1 MKKFLIAI
9 AALVFVSSSS
19 FAERYVMVT
28 HGEGKDPFWP
38 VVQKGGED
46 AARAIGADFEYIYNP
61 SADMADMASSIQAA
75 AATQPDGMVI
85 SLPDPDALGPAIKAA
100 VAAGVPVITMNSGL
114 ESSASLGALMHVGQP
129 EYLAGQSAGAR
140 AKAEGATK
148 ALCMIQ
154 EAYNTALVDRCEGYG
169 ESVPM
174 EFTDT
179 TSDPATIQT
188 RATAALQANPDVDAI
203 LSVGPHVCSAVALAL
218 DDLGMSVHHSCFDL
232 SPDVMDLINAGKVA
246 FTIDQQQ
253 RLQGY
258 MPIIVLHLYN
268 NGAGLLPGAN
278 IPSGPGFVD
287 KSNASSV
294 AALAGIVVV
303 PLYFNPT
310 TAALHEAFPT
320 AYYAEPV
327 LWAGFA
333 AGLLQTLLQVIFW
346 DKMGFRTIKDGALN
360 GIWLGAILGGIQNLN
375 EASQYAVFNATG
387 QAFITVLIYIIFTAV
402 SGGAIAW
409 AFARGEKS
417 EK

>member
-1 MKKFLIAI
+1 MKRIILTLVAI
-9 AALVFVSSSS
+9 VFATSTA

-28 HGEGKDPFWP
+28 HGEGNDPFWP

-75 AATQPDGMVI
+75 AATSPDGMVI
-85 SLPDPDALGPAIKAA
+85 SLPDPDSLGAAIKAA

-203 LSVGPHVCSAVALAL
+203 LSVGPHVCDAVSKAL
-218 DDLGMSVHHSCFDL
+218 DDLGMTVHHSCFDL
-232 SPDVMDLINAGKVA
+232 SPAVMDLINAGKVA

-258 MPIIVLHLYN
+258 VPIIVLHLYN
-268 NGAGLLPGAN
+268 TGAGLLPGAN

-294 AALAGIVVV
+294 AALAGI
-303 PLYFNPT
+303 
-310 TAALHEAFPT
+310 
-320 AYYAEPV
+320 
-327 LWAGFA
+327 
-333 AGLLQTLLQVIFW
+333 
-346 DKMGFRTIKDGALN
+346 DR
-360 GIWLGAILGGIQNLN
+360 
-375 EASQYAVFNATG
+375 
-387 QAFITVLIYIIFTAV
+387 
-402 SGGAIAW
+402 
-409 AFARGEKS
+409 
-417 EK
+417 

>member
-1 MKKFLIAI
+1 MKRIILTLVAI
-9 AALVFVSSSS
+9 VFATSTA

-28 HGEGKDPFWP
+28 HGEGNDPFWP

-75 AATQPDGMVI
+75 AATSPDGMVI
-85 SLPDPDALGPAIKAA
+85 SLPDPDSLGAAIKAA

-203 LSVGPHVCSAVALAL
+203 LSVGPHVCDAVSKAL
-218 DDLGMSVHHSCFDL
+218 DDLGMTVHHSCFDL
-232 SPDVMDLINAGKVA
+232 SPAVMDLINAGKVA

-258 MPIIVLHLYN
+258 LPIIVLHLYN

-287 KSNASSV
+287 KSNATSV
-294 AALAGIVVV
+294 AALAGI
-303 PLYFNPT
+303 
-310 TAALHEAFPT
+310 
-320 AYYAEPV
+320 
-327 LWAGFA
+327 
-333 AGLLQTLLQVIFW
+333 
-346 DKMGFRTIKDGALN
+346 DR
-360 GIWLGAILGGIQNLN
+360 
-375 EASQYAVFNATG
+375 
-387 QAFITVLIYIIFTAV
+387 
-402 SGGAIAW
+402 
-409 AFARGEKS
+409 
-417 EK
+417 

>member
-1 MKKFLIAI
+1 MKKIILTFFAI
-9 AALVFVSSSS
+9 VFVASAA

-28 HGEGKDPFWP
+28 HGEGNDPFWP

-75 AATQPDGMVI
+75 AATSPDGMVI
-85 SLPDPDALGPAIKAA
+85 SLPDPDSLGAAIKAA

-203 LSVGPHVCSAVALAL
+203 LSVGPHVCDAVSKAL
-218 DDLGMSVHHSCFDL
+218 DDLGMTVHHSCFDL
-232 SPDVMDLINAGKVA
+232 SPAVMDLINSGKVA

-258 MPIIVLHLYN
+258 LPIIVLHLYN

-287 KSNASSV
+287 KSNATSV
-294 AALAGIVVV
+294 AALAGI
-303 PLYFNPT
+303 
-310 TAALHEAFPT
+310 
-320 AYYAEPV
+320 
-327 LWAGFA
+327 
-333 AGLLQTLLQVIFW
+333 
-346 DKMGFRTIKDGALN
+346 DR
-360 GIWLGAILGGIQNLN
+360 
-375 EASQYAVFNATG
+375 
-387 QAFITVLIYIIFTAV
+387 
-402 SGGAIAW
+402 
-409 AFARGEKS
+409 
-417 EK
+417 

>member
-1 MKKFLIAI
+1 MKKFLLTI
-9 AALVFVSSSS
+9 AAIVFVTSSA

-28 HGEGKDPFWP
+28 HGEGNDPFWP

-85 SLPDPDALGPAIKAA
+85 SLPDPDSLGAAIKAA

-169 ESVPM
+169 EAVPM

-188 RATAALQANPDVDAI
+188 RATAALQANPDVDAV
-203 LSVGPHVCSAVALAL
+203 LSVGPHVCDAVAKAL
-218 DDLGMSVHHSCFDL
+218 DDLGMTVHHSCFDL
-232 SPDVMDLINAGKVA
+232 SPAVMDLINAGKVA

-258 MPIIVLHLYN
+258 LPIIVLHLYN

-294 AALAGIVVV
+294 AALAGI
-303 PLYFNPT
+303 
-310 TAALHEAFPT
+310 
-320 AYYAEPV
+320 
-327 LWAGFA
+327 
-333 AGLLQTLLQVIFW
+333 
-346 DKMGFRTIKDGALN
+346 DR
-360 GIWLGAILGGIQNLN
+360 
-375 EASQYAVFNATG
+375 
-387 QAFITVLIYIIFTAV
+387 
-402 SGGAIAW
+402 
-409 AFARGEKS
+409 
-417 EK
+417 

>member
-1 MKKFLIAI
+1 MKKFLMTLIAVVFATS
-9 AALVFVSSSS
+9 AA

-28 HGEGKDPFWP
+28 HGEGNDPFWP

-75 AATQPDGMVI
+75 AATSPDGMVI
-85 SLPDPDALGPAIKAA
+85 SLPDPDSLGPAIKAA

-169 ESVPM
+169 EAVPM

-188 RATAALQANPDVDAI
+188 RATAALQANSDVDAV
-203 LSVGPHVCSAVALAL
+203 LSVGPHVCDAVSKAL
-218 DDLGMSVHHSCFDL
+218 DDLGMTVHHSCFDL
-232 SPDVMDLINAGKVA
+232 SPAVMDLINAGKVA

-294 AALAGIVVV
+294 AALAGI
-303 PLYFNPT
+303 
-310 TAALHEAFPT
+310 
-320 AYYAEPV
+320 
-327 LWAGFA
+327 
-333 AGLLQTLLQVIFW
+333 
-346 DKMGFRTIKDGALN
+346 DR
-360 GIWLGAILGGIQNLN
+360 
-375 EASQYAVFNATG
+375 
-387 QAFITVLIYIIFTAV
+387 
-402 SGGAIAW
+402 
-409 AFARGEKS
+409 
-417 EK
+417 

>member
-9 AALVFVSSSS
+9 AALVLVTSSA

-28 HGEGKDPFWP
+28 HGEGNDPFWP

-46 AARAIGADFEYIYNP
+46 AAAAIGADFEYIYNP

-85 SLPDPDALGPAIKAA
+85 SLPDPDALGAAIKAA

-114 ESSASLGALMHVGQP
+114 ETSASLGALMHVGQP

-169 ESVPM
+169 EAVPM

-188 RATAALQANPDVDAI
+188 RATAALQSNPDVDAV
-203 LSVGPHVCSAVALAL
+203 LSVGPHVCDAVAKAL
-218 DDLGMSVHHSCFDL
+218 DDLGMTVHHSCFDL
-232 SPDVMDLINAGKVA
+232 SPAVMDLINAGKVA

-258 MPIIVLHLYN
+258 LPIIILHLYN

-294 AALAGIVVV
+294 AALAGI
-303 PLYFNPT
+303 
-310 TAALHEAFPT
+310 
-320 AYYAEPV
+320 
-327 LWAGFA
+327 
-333 AGLLQTLLQVIFW
+333 
-346 DKMGFRTIKDGALN
+346 DR
-360 GIWLGAILGGIQNLN
+360 
-375 EASQYAVFNATG
+375 
-387 QAFITVLIYIIFTAV
+387 
-402 SGGAIAW
+402 
-409 AFARGEKS
+409 
-417 EK
+417 

>member
-1 MKKFLIAI
+1 MKKILLTFAAI
-9 AALVFVSSSS
+9 VFVTSSA

-28 HGEGKDPFWP
+28 HGEGNDPFWP

-75 AATQPDGMVI
+75 AATSPDGMVI

-188 RATAALQANPDVDAI
+188 RATAALQSNPEVDAI
-203 LSVGPHVCSAVALAL
+203 LSVGPHVCDAVSKAL
-218 DDLGMSVHHSCFDL
+218 DDLGMTVHHSCFDL
-232 SPDVMDLINAGKVA
+232 SPAVMDLINSGKVA

-258 MPIIVLHLYN
+258 LPIIILHLYN

-287 KSNASSV
+287 KSNATSV
-294 AALAGIVVV
+294 AALAGI
-303 PLYFNPT
+303 
-310 TAALHEAFPT
+310 
-320 AYYAEPV
+320 
-327 LWAGFA
+327 
-333 AGLLQTLLQVIFW
+333 
-346 DKMGFRTIKDGALN
+346 DR
-360 GIWLGAILGGIQNLN
+360 
-375 EASQYAVFNATG
+375 
-387 QAFITVLIYIIFTAV
+387 
-402 SGGAIAW
+402 
-409 AFARGEKS
+409 
-417 EK
+417 

>member
-1 MKKFLIAI
+1 MKKILLTFAAI
-9 AALVFVSSSS
+9 VFVTSSA

-28 HGEGKDPFWP
+28 HGEGNDPFWP

-75 AATQPDGMVI
+75 AATSPDGMVI
-85 SLPDPDALGPAIKAA
+85 SLPDPDSLGPAIKAA

-169 ESVPM
+169 EAVPM

-188 RATAALQANPDVDAI
+188 RATAALQANSDVDAI
-203 LSVGPHVCSAVALAL
+203 LSVGPHVCDAVSKAL
-218 DDLGMSVHHSCFDL
+218 DDLGMTVHHSCFDL
-232 SPDVMDLINAGKVA
+232 SPAVMDLINAGKVA

-294 AALAGIVVV
+294 AALAGI
-303 PLYFNPT
+303 
-310 TAALHEAFPT
+310 
-320 AYYAEPV
+320 
-327 LWAGFA
+327 
-333 AGLLQTLLQVIFW
+333 
-346 DKMGFRTIKDGALN
+346 DR
-360 GIWLGAILGGIQNLN
+360 
-375 EASQYAVFNATG
+375 
-387 QAFITVLIYIIFTAV
+387 
-402 SGGAIAW
+402 
-409 AFARGEKS
+409 
-417 EK
+417 

>member
-1 MKKFLIAI
+1 MRNFLMTLIAVVFATS
-9 AALVFVSSSS
+9 AA

-28 HGEGKDPFWP
+28 HGEGNDPFWP

-75 AATQPDGMVI
+75 AATSPDGMVI
-85 SLPDPDALGPAIKAA
+85 SLPDPDSLGPAIKAA

-169 ESVPM
+169 EAVPM

-188 RATAALQANPDVDAI
+188 RATAALQSNPDVDAI
-203 LSVGPHVCSAVALAL
+203 LSVGPHVCDAVSKAL
-218 DDLGMSVHHSCFDL
+218 DDLGMTVHHSCFDL
-232 SPDVMDLINAGKVA
+232 SPAVMDLINAGKVS

-294 AALAGIVVV
+294 AALAGI
-303 PLYFNPT
+303 
-310 TAALHEAFPT
+310 
-320 AYYAEPV
+320 
-327 LWAGFA
+327 
-333 AGLLQTLLQVIFW
+333 
-346 DKMGFRTIKDGALN
+346 DR
-360 GIWLGAILGGIQNLN
+360 
-375 EASQYAVFNATG
+375 
-387 QAFITVLIYIIFTAV
+387 
-402 SGGAIAW
+402 
-409 AFARGEKS
+409 
-417 EK
+417 

>member
-9 AALVFVSSSS
+9 ATLVLVTSSA

-28 HGEGKDPFWP
+28 HGEGNDPFWP

-46 AARAIGADFEYIYNP
+46 AAAAIGADFEYIYNP

-75 AATQPDGMVI
+75 AATQPDGMVV
-85 SLPDPDALGPAIKAA
+85 SLPDPDALGAAIKAA

-169 ESVPM
+169 EAVPM
-174 EFTDT
+174 EFIDT

-188 RATAALQANPDVDAI
+188 RATAALQSNPDVDAV
-203 LSVGPHVCSAVALAL
+203 LSVGPHVCDAVAKAL
-218 DDLGMSVHHSCFDL
+218 DDLGMTVHHSCFDL
-232 SPDVMDLINAGKVA
+232 SPAVMDLINAGKVA

-258 MPIIVLHLYN
+258 LPIIVLHLYN

-294 AALAGIVVV
+294 AALAGI
-303 PLYFNPT
+303 
-310 TAALHEAFPT
+310 
-320 AYYAEPV
+320 
-327 LWAGFA
+327 
-333 AGLLQTLLQVIFW
+333 
-346 DKMGFRTIKDGALN
+346 DR
-360 GIWLGAILGGIQNLN
+360 
-375 EASQYAVFNATG
+375 
-387 QAFITVLIYIIFTAV
+387 
-402 SGGAIAW
+402 
-409 AFARGEKS
+409 
-417 EK
+417 

>member
-1 MKKFLIAI
+1 MKKFLISI
-9 AALVFVSSSS
+9 AALVFITSSA

-46 AARAIGADFEYIYNP
+46 AAAAIGADFEYIYNP

-85 SLPDPDALGPAIKAA
+85 SLPDPDALGAAIKAA

-114 ESSASLGALMHVGQP
+114 ENSAALGALMHVGQP

-140 AKAEGATK
+140 AASEGATK
-148 ALCMIQ
+148 ALCMSQ

-188 RATAALQANPDVDAI
+188 RATAALQANSDVDAV
-203 LSVGPHVCSAVALAL
+203 LSVGPHVCEAVAKAI
-218 DDLGMSVHHSCFDL
+218 DDLGMTVHHSCFDL
-232 SPDVMDLINAGKVA
+232 SPGVMDLIGAGKVS

-294 AALAGIVVV
+294 AALAGI
-303 PLYFNPT
+303 
-310 TAALHEAFPT
+310 
-320 AYYAEPV
+320 
-327 LWAGFA
+327 
-333 AGLLQTLLQVIFW
+333 
-346 DKMGFRTIKDGALN
+346 DR
-360 GIWLGAILGGIQNLN
+360 
-375 EASQYAVFNATG
+375 
-387 QAFITVLIYIIFTAV
+387 
-402 SGGAIAW
+402 
-409 AFARGEKS
+409 
-417 EK
+417 

>member
-1 MKKFLIAI
+1 MKKIILTFFAI
-9 AALVFVSSSS
+9 VFVASAA

-28 HGEGKDPFWP
+28 HGEGNDPFWP

-75 AATQPDGMVI
+75 AATSPDGMVI
-85 SLPDPDALGPAIKAA
+85 SLPDPDSLGAAIKAA

-203 LSVGPHVCSAVALAL
+203 LSVGPHVCDAVSKAL
-218 DDLGMSVHHSCFDL
+218 DDLGMTVHHSCFDL
-232 SPDVMDLINAGKVA
+232 SPAVMDLINAGKVA

-258 MPIIVLHLYN
+258 LPIIILHLYN

-287 KSNASSV
+287 KSNATSV
-294 AALAGIVVV
+294 AALAGI
-303 PLYFNPT
+303 
-310 TAALHEAFPT
+310 
-320 AYYAEPV
+320 
-327 LWAGFA
+327 
-333 AGLLQTLLQVIFW
+333 
-346 DKMGFRTIKDGALN
+346 DR
-360 GIWLGAILGGIQNLN
+360 
-375 EASQYAVFNATG
+375 
-387 QAFITVLIYIIFTAV
+387 
-402 SGGAIAW
+402 
-409 AFARGEKS
+409 
-417 EK
+417 

>member
-1 MKKFLIAI
+1 MKRIILTLIAI
-9 AALVFVSSSS
+9 VFATSTA

-28 HGEGKDPFWP
+28 HGEGNDPFWP

-75 AATQPDGMVI
+75 AATSPDGMVI
-85 SLPDPDALGPAIKAA
+85 SLPDPDSLGPAIKAA

-169 ESVPM
+169 EAVPM

-188 RATAALQANPDVDAI
+188 RATAALQANPDVDAV
-203 LSVGPHVCSAVALAL
+203 LSVGPHVCDAVSKAL
-218 DDLGMSVHHSCFDL
+218 DDLGMTVHHSCFDL
-232 SPDVMDLINAGKVA
+232 SPAVMDLINAGKVA

-258 MPIIVLHLYN
+258 VPIIVLHLYN
-268 NGAGLLPGAN
+268 TGAGLLPGAN

-294 AALAGIVVV
+294 AALAGI
-303 PLYFNPT
+303 
-310 TAALHEAFPT
+310 
-320 AYYAEPV
+320 
-327 LWAGFA
+327 
-333 AGLLQTLLQVIFW
+333 
-346 DKMGFRTIKDGALN
+346 DR
-360 GIWLGAILGGIQNLN
+360 
-375 EASQYAVFNATG
+375 
-387 QAFITVLIYIIFTAV
+387 
-402 SGGAIAW
+402 
-409 AFARGEKS
+409 
-417 EK
+417 

>member
-1 MKKFLIAI
+1 MRNFLMTLIAVVFATS
-9 AALVFVSSSS
+9 AA

-28 HGEGKDPFWP
+28 HGEGNDPFWP

-75 AATQPDGMVI
+75 AATSPDGMVI
-85 SLPDPDALGPAIKAA
+85 SLPDPDSLGPAIKAA

-188 RATAALQANPDVDAI
+188 RATAALQSNPDVDAI
-203 LSVGPHVCSAVALAL
+203 LSVGPHVCDAVSKAL
-218 DDLGMSVHHSCFDL
+218 DDLGMTVHHSCFDL
-232 SPDVMDLINAGKVA
+232 SPAVMDLINAGKVA

-258 MPIIVLHLYN
+258 LPIIVLHLYN

-287 KSNASSV
+287 KSNATSV
-294 AALAGIVVV
+294 AALAGI
-303 PLYFNPT
+303 
-310 TAALHEAFPT
+310 
-320 AYYAEPV
+320 
-327 LWAGFA
+327 
-333 AGLLQTLLQVIFW
+333 
-346 DKMGFRTIKDGALN
+346 DR
-360 GIWLGAILGGIQNLN
+360 
-375 EASQYAVFNATG
+375 
-387 QAFITVLIYIIFTAV
+387 
-402 SGGAIAW
+402 
-409 AFARGEKS
+409 
-417 EK
+417 

>member
-1 MKKFLIAI
+1 MKKILLTFAAI
-9 AALVFVSSSS
+9 VLVTSSA

-28 HGEGKDPFWP
+28 HGEGNDPFWP

-75 AATQPDGMVI
+75 AATSPDGMVI
-85 SLPDPDALGPAIKAA
+85 SLPDPDSLGPAIKAA

-203 LSVGPHVCSAVALAL
+203 LSVGPHVCDAVSKAL
-218 DDLGMSVHHSCFDL
+218 DDLGMTVHHSCFDL
-232 SPDVMDLINAGKVA
+232 SPAVMDLINAGKVA

-258 MPIIVLHLYN
+258 LPIIVLHLYN

-287 KSNASSV
+287 KSNATSV
-294 AALAGIVVV
+294 AALAGI
-303 PLYFNPT
+303 
-310 TAALHEAFPT
+310 
-320 AYYAEPV
+320 
-327 LWAGFA
+327 
-333 AGLLQTLLQVIFW
+333 
-346 DKMGFRTIKDGALN
+346 DR
-360 GIWLGAILGGIQNLN
+360 
-375 EASQYAVFNATG
+375 
-387 QAFITVLIYIIFTAV
+387 
-402 SGGAIAW
+402 
-409 AFARGEKS
+409 
-417 EK
+417 

>member
-1 MKKFLIAI
+1 MKRIILTLIAI
-9 AALVFVSSSS
+9 VFATSTA

-28 HGEGKDPFWP
+28 HGEGNDPFWP

-75 AATQPDGMVI
+75 AATSPDGMVI
-85 SLPDPDALGPAIKAA
+85 SLPDPDSLGPAIKAA

-203 LSVGPHVCSAVALAL
+203 LSVGPHVCDAVSKAL
-218 DDLGMSVHHSCFDL
+218 DDLGMTVHHSCFDL
-232 SPDVMDLINAGKVA
+232 SPAVMDLINAGKVA

-258 MPIIVLHLYN
+258 LPIIVLHLYN

-294 AALAGIVVV
+294 AALAGI
-303 PLYFNPT
+303 
-310 TAALHEAFPT
+310 
-320 AYYAEPV
+320 
-327 LWAGFA
+327 
-333 AGLLQTLLQVIFW
+333 
-346 DKMGFRTIKDGALN
+346 DR
-360 GIWLGAILGGIQNLN
+360 
-375 EASQYAVFNATG
+375 
-387 QAFITVLIYIIFTAV
+387 
-402 SGGAIAW
+402 
-409 AFARGEKS
+409 
-417 EK
+417 

>member
-1 MKKFLIAI
+1 
-9 AALVFVSSSS
+9 
-19 FAERYVMVT
+19 
-28 HGEGKDPFWP
+28 
-38 VVQKGGED
+38 
-46 AARAIGADFEYIYNP
+46 
-61 SADMADMASSIQAA
+61 MASSIQAA
-75 AATQPDGMVI
+75 AATSPDGMVI
-85 SLPDPDALGPAIKAA
+85 SLPDPDSLGAAIKAA

-203 LSVGPHVCSAVALAL
+203 LSVGPHVCDAVSKAL
-218 DDLGMSVHHSCFDL
+218 DDLGMTVHHSCFDL
-232 SPDVMDLINAGKVA
+232 SPAVMDLINAGKVA

-258 MPIIVLHLYN
+258 LPIIVLHLYN

-287 KSNASSV
+287 KSNATSV
-294 AALAGIVVV
+294 AALAGI
-303 PLYFNPT
+303 
-310 TAALHEAFPT
+310 
-320 AYYAEPV
+320 
-327 LWAGFA
+327 
-333 AGLLQTLLQVIFW
+333 
-346 DKMGFRTIKDGALN
+346 DR
-360 GIWLGAILGGIQNLN
+360 
-375 EASQYAVFNATG
+375 
-387 QAFITVLIYIIFTAV
+387 
-402 SGGAIAW
+402 
-409 AFARGEKS
+409 
-417 EK
+417 

>member
-1 MKKFLIAI
+1 MKKILISI
-9 AALVFVSSSS
+9 AALVFVTSSA

-61 SADMADMASSIQAA
+61 SADMADMASS
-75 AATQPDGMVI
+75 MVI

-114 ESSASLGALMHVGQP
+114 ENSAALGALMHVGQP
-129 EYLAGQSAGAR
+129 EYLAGQKAGER

-169 ESVPM
+169 EAVPM

-188 RATAALQANPDVDAI
+188 RATAALQANSDVDAI
-203 LSVGPHVCSAVALAL
+203 LSVGPHVCEAVDKAVA
-218 DDLGMSVHHSCFDL
+218 DLGMTVHHACFDL
-232 SPDVMDLINAGKVA
+232 SPAVMDLINAGRVS

-258 MPIIVLHLYN
+258 VPIIVLHLYN
-268 NGAGLLPGAN
+268 NSAGLLPGAN

-294 AALAGIVVV
+294 AALAGI
-303 PLYFNPT
+303 
-310 TAALHEAFPT
+310 
-320 AYYAEPV
+320 
-327 LWAGFA
+327 
-333 AGLLQTLLQVIFW
+333 
-346 DKMGFRTIKDGALN
+346 DR
-360 GIWLGAILGGIQNLN
+360 
-375 EASQYAVFNATG
+375 
-387 QAFITVLIYIIFTAV
+387 
-402 SGGAIAW
+402 
-409 AFARGEKS
+409 
-417 EK
+417 

>member
-1 MKKFLIAI
+1 MKKFLTTLFAIMFIAG
-9 AALVFVSSSS
+9 VVS
-19 FAERYVMVT
+19 AERYVMVT
-28 HGEGKDPFWP
+28 HGEGNDPFWP
-38 VVQKGGED
+38 VVQKGGVD

-75 AATQPDGMVI
+75 AATSPDGMVI
-85 SLPDPDALGPAIKAA
+85 SLPDPDSLGPAIKAA

-169 ESVPM
+169 EAVPM

-188 RATAALQANPDVDAI
+188 RATAALQSNPDVDAV
-203 LSVGPHVCSAVALAL
+203 LSVGPHVCDAVSKAL
-218 DDLGMSVHHSCFDL
+218 DDLGMTVHHSCFDL
-232 SPDVMDLINAGKVA
+232 SPAVMDLINAGKVA

-258 MPIIVLHLYN
+258 VPIIVLHLYN
-268 NGAGLLPGAN
+268 TGAGLLPGAN

-294 AALAGIVVV
+294 AALAGI
-303 PLYFNPT
+303 
-310 TAALHEAFPT
+310 
-320 AYYAEPV
+320 
-327 LWAGFA
+327 
-333 AGLLQTLLQVIFW
+333 
-346 DKMGFRTIKDGALN
+346 DR
-360 GIWLGAILGGIQNLN
+360 
-375 EASQYAVFNATG
+375 
-387 QAFITVLIYIIFTAV
+387 
-402 SGGAIAW
+402 
-409 AFARGEKS
+409 
-417 EK
+417 

>member
-1 MKKFLIAI
+1 MKKILLTFAAI
-9 AALVFVSSSS
+9 VFVTSSA

-28 HGEGKDPFWP
+28 HGEGNDPFWP

-75 AATQPDGMVI
+75 AATSPDGMVI

-174 EFTDT
+174 EFIDT

-188 RATAALQANPDVDAI
+188 RATAALQSNPEVDAI
-203 LSVGPHVCSAVALAL
+203 LSVGPHVCDAVSKAL
-218 DDLGMSVHHSCFDL
+218 DDLGMTVHHSCFDL
-232 SPDVMDLINAGKVA
+232 SPAVMDLINAGKVA

-258 MPIIVLHLYN
+258 LPIIVLHLYN

-287 KSNASSV
+287 KSNATSV
-294 AALAGIVVV
+294 AALAGI
-303 PLYFNPT
+303 
-310 TAALHEAFPT
+310 
-320 AYYAEPV
+320 
-327 LWAGFA
+327 
-333 AGLLQTLLQVIFW
+333 
-346 DKMGFRTIKDGALN
+346 DR
-360 GIWLGAILGGIQNLN
+360 
-375 EASQYAVFNATG
+375 
-387 QAFITVLIYIIFTAV
+387 
-402 SGGAIAW
+402 
-409 AFARGEKS
+409 
-417 EK
+417 

>member
-1 MKKFLIAI
+1 MTLIAVVFATS
-9 AALVFVSSSS
+9 AA

-28 HGEGKDPFWP
+28 HGEGNDPFWP

-75 AATQPDGMVI
+75 AATSPDGMVI
-85 SLPDPDALGPAIKAA
+85 SLPDPDSLGPAIKAA

-169 ESVPM
+169 EAVPM

-179 TSDPATIQT
+179 TSDTATIQT

-203 LSVGPHVCSAVALAL
+203 LSVGPHVCDAVSKAL
-218 DDLGMSVHHSCFDL
+218 DDLGMTVHHSCFDL
-232 SPDVMDLINAGKVA
+232 SPAVMDLINAGKVA

-258 MPIIVLHLYN
+258 LPIIVLHLYN

-287 KSNASSV
+287 KSNATSV
-294 AALAGIVVV
+294 AALAGI
-303 PLYFNPT
+303 
-310 TAALHEAFPT
+310 
-320 AYYAEPV
+320 
-327 LWAGFA
+327 
-333 AGLLQTLLQVIFW
+333 
-346 DKMGFRTIKDGALN
+346 DR
-360 GIWLGAILGGIQNLN
+360 
-375 EASQYAVFNATG
+375 
-387 QAFITVLIYIIFTAV
+387 
-402 SGGAIAW
+402 
-409 AFARGEKS
+409 
-417 EK
+417 

>member
-1 MKKFLIAI
+1 MKKFLLSIV
-9 AALVFVSSSS
+9 ALVFITSSA

-100 VAAGVPVITMNSGL
+100 VAAGVPVVTMNSGL

-148 ALCMIQ
+148 GLCMIQ

-169 ESVPM
+169 EAVPM

-188 RATAALQANPDVDAI
+188 RATAALQANSDVDAV
-203 LSVGPHVCSAVALAL
+203 LSVGPHVCDAVQKAV
-218 DDLGMSVHHSCFDL
+218 DDLGMTLHHSCFDL
-232 SPDVMDLINAGKVA
+232 SPAVMDLINAGKVA
-246 FTIDQQQ
+246 FTIDQQP

-294 AALAGIVVV
+294 AALSGI
-303 PLYFNPT
+303 
-310 TAALHEAFPT
+310 
-320 AYYAEPV
+320 
-327 LWAGFA
+327 
-333 AGLLQTLLQVIFW
+333 
-346 DKMGFRTIKDGALN
+346 DR
-360 GIWLGAILGGIQNLN
+360 
-375 EASQYAVFNATG
+375 
-387 QAFITVLIYIIFTAV
+387 
-402 SGGAIAW
+402 
-409 AFARGEKS
+409 
-417 EK
+417 

>member
-1 MKKFLIAI
+1 MKKILLTFAAI
-9 AALVFVSSSS
+9 VFVTSSA

-28 HGEGKDPFWP
+28 HGEGNDPFWP

-75 AATQPDGMVI
+75 AATSPDGMVI
-85 SLPDPDALGPAIKAA
+85 SLPDPDSLGAAIKAA

-169 ESVPM
+169 EAVPM

-188 RATAALQANPDVDAI
+188 RATAALQSNPDVDAI
-203 LSVGPHVCSAVALAL
+203 LSVGPHVCDAVSKAL
-218 DDLGMSVHHSCFDL
+218 DDLGMTVHHSCFDL
-232 SPDVMDLINAGKVA
+232 SPAVMDLINAGKVA

-258 MPIIVLHLYN
+258 VPIIVLHLYN
-268 NGAGLLPGAN
+268 
-278 IPSGPGFVD
+278 
-287 KSNASSV
+287 
-294 AALAGIVVV
+294 
-303 PLYFNPT
+303 
-310 TAALHEAFPT
+310 
-320 AYYAEPV
+320 
-327 LWAGFA
+327 
-333 AGLLQTLLQVIFW
+333 
-346 DKMGFRTIKDGALN
+346 
-360 GIWLGAILGGIQNLN
+360 
-375 EASQYAVFNATG
+375 
-387 QAFITVLIYIIFTAV
+387 TVLDFFQELTSHQDLASLI
-402 SGGAIAW
+402 SLMHLQLLL
-409 AFARGEKS
+409 
-417 EK
+417 